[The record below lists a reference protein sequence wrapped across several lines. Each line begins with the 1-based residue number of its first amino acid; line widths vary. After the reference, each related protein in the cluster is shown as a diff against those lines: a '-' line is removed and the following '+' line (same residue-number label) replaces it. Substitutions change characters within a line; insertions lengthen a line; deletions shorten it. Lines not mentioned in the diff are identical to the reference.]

1 MLAVGQRHGARH
13 DGSGHSRLS
22 KWERRL
28 TETTDEVRDPGQSRT
43 STGSQRKTQAT
54 EAGANQRGAGWG
66 FPEQTAGGRRKEKKQ
81 LLRARWERAGAPG
94 SAPKAVRRS
103 GGEGTRENPTRL
115 TLLEQGPREGL
126 ERGELKER

>member
-43 STGSQRKTQAT
+43 STGSQRKKQAT

-66 FPEQTAGGRRKEKKQ
+66 FPEQTAGGRRKEKSNCFGQ
-81 LLRARWERAGAPG
+81 
-94 SAPKAVRRS
+94 
-103 GGEGTRENPTRL
+103 GGRELEHLGQHPRL
-115 TLLEQGPREGL
+115 
-126 ERGELKER
+126 